1 MVIGALGRGRRVLE
15 QASQQRNE
23 LGPDRVKLLQ
33 MIGRKSVQVLLA
45 CPSDLDQHLGK
56 IVRGF
61 EANQETALGDPVDE
75 SHGAVMLELHSLR

>member
-33 MIGRKSVQVLLA
+33 MIGSKSVQVLLA
-45 CPSDLDQHLGK
+45 LASHLDQHVAT

-61 EANQETALGDPVDE
+61 EANQEAALGEPVDK